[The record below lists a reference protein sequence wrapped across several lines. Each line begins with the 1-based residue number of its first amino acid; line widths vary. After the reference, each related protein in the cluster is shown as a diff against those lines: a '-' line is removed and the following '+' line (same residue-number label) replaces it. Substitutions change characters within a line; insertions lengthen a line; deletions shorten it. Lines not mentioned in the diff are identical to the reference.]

1 MPEPPAPLANAG
13 FQTPPPPPPV
23 LTAPGVGALNAPLPP
38 PPTPPVPAV

>member
-1 MPEPPAPLANAG
+1 
-13 FQTPPPPPPV
+13 V